1 MADPTRYVMLIC
13 SLPYHGPLFTA
24 KRTPLSRIQLE
35 RRLVLLDPEDKALLG
50 RIERVLQWD
59 QIETGLPDATLI
71 ARTRELMDELRQ
83 PGLREAVQS
92 RMELRTVVA
101 ALRLRHMG
109 EGPPD
114 DPASLGYGSWVK
126 HICAHWHDP
135 SFALSRTFKWLPRA
149 ETHIAAAEPLALEKL
164 LLQEVWTHLG
174 RLADHH
180 FFDFTAVV
188 IYVLRWNVIDR
199 WTRYHAE
206 DARARFDDLVEE
218 ALGEHAELF
227 AADND
232 G

>member
-1 MADPTRYVMLIC
+1 MADPTRYVMLIA

-35 RRLVLLDPEDKALLG
+35 RRLAMLEPEDKALLA

-59 QIETGLPDATLI
+59 QIETGLADSDLI
-71 ARTRELMDELRQ
+71 ARTHALMDDLSE

-101 ALRLRHMG
+101 ALRRRQMG
-109 EGPPD
+109 QGPPND
-114 DPASLGYGSWVK
+114 SESLGYGRWVR
-126 HICAHWHDP
+126 HIRAHWHEP
-135 SFALSRTFKWLPRA
+135 AFGLARTFKWLPQA
-149 ETHIAAAEPLALEKL
+149 EAHIAAGEALALEKL
-164 LLQEVWTHLG
+164 LLQEVWTQLGHLS
-174 RLADHH
+174 DHH
-180 FFDFTAVV
+180 AFDFTAVV

-206 DARARFDDLVEE
+206 DAKARYADLLDE
-218 ALGEHAELF
+218 ALGVHADLF
-227 AADND
+227 PAQHH